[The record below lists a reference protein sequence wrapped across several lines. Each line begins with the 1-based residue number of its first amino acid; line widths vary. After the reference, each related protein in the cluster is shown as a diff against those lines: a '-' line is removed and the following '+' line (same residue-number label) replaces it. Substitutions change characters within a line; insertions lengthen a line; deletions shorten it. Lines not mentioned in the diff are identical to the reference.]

1 MFGASID
8 NNPAPGNK
16 LGGLT
21 TIYEKSLGA
30 IAKAGNT
37 PLNQVVGYAERVT
50 ERGFVHM
57 DTPGYDVSSITGFV
71 AGGCQVIVFT
81 TGMGTPV
88 GTAVTPVI
96 KVISNTPA
104 YQKMKDN
111 IDINAGA
118 ILEGKATLE
127 EVGER
132 IYNMILQVAGG
143 QKTKA
148 EILGENQ
155 FTVWRTTTVL

>member
-1 MFGASID
+1 
-8 NNPAPGNK
+8 
-16 LGGLT
+16 
-21 TIYEKSLGA
+21 
-30 IAKAGNT
+30 
-37 PLNQVVGYAERVT
+37 
-50 ERGFVHM
+50 
-57 DTPGYDVSSITGFV
+57 
-71 AGGCQVIVFT
+71 
-81 TGMGTPV
+81 MGTPV

-132 IYNMILQVAGG
+132 IYNMILQVASG